1 MLNTKENTSERT
13 RKEQKIAACVSPIKR
28 AHKLEE
34 TGVPSKMHPRIRP
47 GPTCQLARGR
57 LAWEGAIWGRPN
69 LGVHELRYDKNY
81 FRTFLSYL
89 EFQVANTF
97 IFTY

>member
-1 MLNTKENTSERT
+1 MNSREMLAV
-13 RKEQKIAACVSPIKR
+13 KIIEINRQHTPTPRLCSSR
-28 AHKLEE
+28 AK
-34 TGVPSKMHPRIRP
+34 GVDKDPEDQAKS
-47 GPTCQLARGR
+47 
-57 LAWEGAIWGRPN
+57 
-69 LGVHELRYDKNY
+69 GVHELRYDKNY